1 MILIPAANID
11 AYRASH
17 TPEQWMA
24 WLAILQEHG
33 TETPDGWKVPWE
45 KYNAVSAARKTGVFD
60 LVAHPPPSP
69 PAEPAASPRPVA
81 AQGGAQSPPQP
92 IDPAEWPAWAKLVR
106 LAAKPG
112 DKGIGDTMHR
122 EAGVIGQT
130 WEALYLRLT
139 GHPCGCG
146 GRVEA
151 LNQQY
156 PYTS

>member
-1 MILIPAANID
+1 MILIPNANITHYYD
-11 AYRASH
+11 HA
-17 TPEQWMA
+17 TPEQWQA
-24 WLAILQEHG
+24 WLAILKEHG
-33 TETPDGWKVPWE
+33 TETPDGWRVPWQD
-45 KYNAVSAARKTGVFD
+45 YNAVSAARMTGVYD
-60 LVAHPPPSP
+60 AVKYPAPTMPVEPSP
-69 PAEPAASPRPVA
+69 VASS
-81 AQGGAQSPPQP
+81 GGVKSPPQP
-92 IDPAEWPAWAKLVR
+92 IGPAEWPAWAKLVR

-112 DKGIGDTMHR
+112 DRGIGDTMHR

-130 WEALYLRLT
+130 WEALYLKLT